1 MIFFKI
7 IIISPEHF
15 NYFDCFNVKPYDKY
29 IDDISF
35 KSFKN
40 YGNVKAVDSISF
52 DLKDG
57 EVVGFLGANGAG
69 KTTTLKMIT
78 GYLVPTNGEIK
89 VNGLDIVDNTS
100 EIQEMIGYLPELN
113 PLYTEMRVYD
123 YLEFLGS
130 IRNIKG
136 SDFKQALSR
145 VVDKCGLSGVVH
157 KVIADCSK
165 GYKQRIGLA
174 AAMIHD
180 PKILILDEPVT
191 GLDPNQIVEI
201 RSLIKSLGKEKLV
214 FMSSH
219 ILQEIQATVD
229 KIIIIDKG
237 KIVANGTN
245 EELMSDFMG
254 NVSLE
259 MEVMKATKKSAQELQ
274 AKIPS
279 VKFISMEKSGGVQK
293 VNFEYPKDKDPRED
307 IFKYAVKSKWVILKM
322 MPQTT
327 NLEDIFRNLTSSGA
341 SNE

>member
-1 MIFFKI
+1 MI
-7 IIISPEHF
+7 SVS
-15 NYFDCFNVKPYDKY
+15 NL
-29 IDDISF
+29 S
-35 KSFKN
+35 KN

-100 EIQEMIGYLPELN
+100 EIQAMIGYLPELN

>member
-1 MIFFKI
+1 MI
-7 IIISPEHF
+7 SVS
-15 NYFDCFNVKPYDKY
+15 NL
-29 IDDISF
+29 S
-35 KSFKN
+35 KN

-78 GYLVPTNGEIK
+78 GYLVPTNGDIK

-136 SDFKQALSR
+136 PDFKQALSR

-157 KVIADCSK
+157 KIIADCSK

>member
-1 MIFFKI
+1 MI
-7 IIISPEHF
+7 SVS
-15 NYFDCFNVKPYDKY
+15 NL
-29 IDDISF
+29 S
-35 KSFKN
+35 KN

-136 SDFKQALSR
+136 SDFKQALAR